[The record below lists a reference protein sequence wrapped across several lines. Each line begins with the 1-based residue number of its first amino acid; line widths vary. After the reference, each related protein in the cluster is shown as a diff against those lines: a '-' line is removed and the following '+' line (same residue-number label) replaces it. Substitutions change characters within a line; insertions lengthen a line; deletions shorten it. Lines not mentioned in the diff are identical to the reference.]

1 MPSPIARG
9 HNDYRLRS
17 VRVTSFPRAS
27 LCREFTGHEEG
38 SARKRA
44 GGCSKTD
51 RPARRTPGRVHVWSL
66 SPANTNDCAC
76 TRFHARACLPRPA
89 PLQRVANIQRAC
101 ESNTRRGFATAQLI
115 RNHQGCTRRATEINY
130 VSEIG
135 GRTRVGH
142 RARTCIHIPK
152 LYDRQLTYAW
162 PTHLALR
169 LRYGPSRLYV
179 RTYSTYYGLMGEHLQ
194 PHLMNARDI

>member
-38 SARKRA
+38 
-44 GGCSKTD
+44 
-51 RPARRTPGRVHVWSL
+51 
-66 SPANTNDCAC
+66 
-76 TRFHARACLPRPA
+76 TRSHARACLPRPA
-89 PLQRVANIQRAC
+89 PLRRGANIQRAC
-101 ESNTRRGFATAQLI
+101 ESITRRGFATAQLI